1 MPPVNVRT
9 RRRSIPLRTSLW
21 FAPAVAVVIGLLL
34 FVAVALLDRANAD
47 LTVLPNLSTA
57 DWRVVLGAILGAEA
71 TVLAVVFS
79 VTMLVLQTAA
89 GQMGPRLIRRFMRD
103 PITQCTIAAF
113 VVGIGLATLALL
125 SLRTDPSTGKV
136 QPLTPTLAVLVAAIT
151 LGLLVTYLHR
161 TATAIQVQYV
171 IAGVDRDLRGA
182 IADAGPAAD
191 PAQFADLESH
201 TTDGRVVVAPSTGYV
216 IEVRTAA
223 VADAAQRE
231 DATVVIDARPG
242 RFIRAGEPI
251 ARVTGNDVA
260 AVCEAV
266 ARAVR
271 VGPYRT
277 VRQDP
282 EFAVLELVEIAI
294 RALSPAV
301 NDTFTALAC
310 IDWIGD
316 ALVLVDAAG
325 LGPTVH
331 TGRDGRARVGVVGV
345 APDRIAVAAI
355 QQIRQAATDNAAV
368 TIRLL
373 EMVARTAPVVTSE
386 TVRGALAAEVD
397 AIEAGVTPRTVA
409 ADRAIIDARL
419 RTAREGCTAP

>member
-1 MPPVNVRT
+1 VNVRP

-21 FAPAVAVVIGLLL
+21 FAPAVAITAGLLL
-34 FVAVALLDRANAD
+34 FVAVDLLDLADAD
-47 LTVLPNLSTA
+47 LAVLPSLSTA

-113 VVGIGLATLALL
+113 VVGIGLSALALL
-125 SLRTDPSTGKV
+125 SLRTDPISGEV
-136 QPLTPTLAVLVAAIT
+136 QPLTPNLAVIVGAIT
-151 LGLLVTYLHR
+151 LALLVAYLHR

-171 IAGVDRDLRGA
+171 IAGVDRDLRSA
-182 IADAGPAAD
+182 IADAGPAGD
-191 PAQFADLESH
+191 PATFADIDSQV
-201 TTDGRVVVAPSTGYV
+201 DGGRTVSATSTGYV
-216 IEVRTAA
+216 IEVRTGAVVAA
-223 VADAAQRE
+223 AERTE
-231 DATVVIDARPG
+231 ATVVIDARPG
-242 RFIRAGEPI
+242 RFVRAGEPI
-251 ARVTGNDVA
+251 ARVRGSDLA
-260 AVCEAV
+260 AVSGAV

-310 IDWIGD
+310 VDWIGD

-331 TGRDGRARVGVVGV
+331 AGRDGRARVGVVGV

-355 QQIRQAATDNAAV
+355 QQIRQAATDNPAV

-373 EMVARTAPVVTSE
+373 EMVARTAPAVSSDE
-386 TVRGALAAEVD
+386 VRAALACEVD
-397 AIEAGVTPRTVA
+397 AIEAGIGAGTVA

-419 RTAREGCTAP
+419 DSARRGCTAR